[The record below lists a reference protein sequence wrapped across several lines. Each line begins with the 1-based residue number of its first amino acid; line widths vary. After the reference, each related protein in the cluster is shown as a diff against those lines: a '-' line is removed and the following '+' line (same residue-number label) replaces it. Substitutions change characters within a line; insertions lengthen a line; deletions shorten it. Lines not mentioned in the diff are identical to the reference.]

1 MVNQLRLLILLKIVE
16 FLPMK
21 KVFLLLAMCLMINT
35 VHAQIYKSV
44 EKKGNISFHSYT
56 PMENIDAKTG
66 AANSLLNT
74 NNDSVWVRVQMTTFE
89 FPKKLMEE
97 HFNENYVESSKF
109 PMSSFR
115 GKINQKLDFNSNGV
129 HKVTC
134 TGNLTLHGVNRLV
147 TFDGTITIKGEEV
160 NLTSDFKIKLVDYE
174 ISVPKLVL
182 KNIAE
187 EIDVKTNITYLPFA
201 KKK

>member
-1 MVNQLRLLILLKIVE
+1 
-16 FLPMK
+16 
-21 KVFLLLAMCLMINT
+21 
-35 VHAQIYKSV
+35 
-44 EKKGNISFHSYT
+44 
-56 PMENIDAKTG
+56 
-66 AANSLLNT
+66 
-74 NNDSVWVRVQMTTFE
+74 
-89 FPKKLMEE
+89 
-97 HFNENYVESSKF
+97 
-109 PMSSFR
+109 
-115 GKINQKLDFNSNGV
+115 V

>member
-1 MVNQLRLLILLKIVE
+1 MVNQLRLLILLKIIM
-16 FLPMK
+16 FSSMK
-21 KVFLLLAMCLMINT
+21 KILLSFTICLIFNYSYS
-35 VHAQIYKSV
+35 QIYKSV
-44 EKKGNISFHSYT
+44 EKKGSISFHSYT
-56 PMENIDAKTG
+56 PMENIDAKTD

-74 NNDSVWVRVQMTTFE
+74 NNDSVIVRVQMTTFA

-115 GKINQKLDFNSNGV
+115 GKINQKLDFNSDGV
-129 HKVTC
+129 HKVSC
-134 TGNLTLHGVNRLV
+134 TGFLTLHGVIKPV
-147 TFDGTITIKGEEV
+147 TFEGTITIKGEEV
-160 NLTSDFKIKLVDYE
+160 NLTSDFKIKLVDYG
-174 ISVPKLVL
+174 INVPKVVF

-187 EIDVKTNITYLPFA
+187 EIDVKSNITYLPYA